1 MHMPRTYKR
10 AVDSHGPDFPDQTQT
25 WVPIDIAVWMSY
37 LDDVSSKGAPKP
49 LLFGVVEL
57 IVGQIP
63 SIFNL
68 WLGHILD
75 TSKKEPNMT
84 HIIHFPNTLFFYST
98 SFPYFPLTCWG
109 SSLMTPVFPNKMRLF
124 FSAVSFLFSLEGE
137 WEALSSF
144 SSGISGKTDQRQML
158 GSMYTSFHKYF
169 W

>member
-1 MHMPRTYKR
+1 
-10 AVDSHGPDFPDQTQT
+10 
-25 WVPIDIAVWMSY
+25 MSY

-84 HIIHFPNTLFFYST
+84 HIIHFPNTCSFFLLQVFYLFSSYLLRFIFDDTSLSQQNATFFQCCLFLVFFGGWMRGSLFFFIWNLWKNRSKANVRFHVHFFSQIFSVT
-98 SFPYFPLTCWG
+98 EPWG
-109 SSLMTPVFPNKMRLF
+109 SVNGPLIL
-124 FSAVSFLFSLEGE
+124 
-137 WEALSSF
+137 
-144 SSGISGKTDQRQML
+144 IKT
-158 GSMYTSFHKYF
+158 
-169 W
+169 

>member
-84 HIIHFPNTLFFYST
+84 HIIHFPNTYSFFFTPRLFLIFLLPVEVHLWWHQ
-98 SFPYFPLTCWG
+98 SFPTKCD
-109 SSLMTPVFPNKMRLF
+109 F
-124 FSAVSFLFSLEGE
+124 FSVLSLSCFLWRVNERLSLLFHLESLEKQ
-137 WEALSSF
+137 
-144 SSGISGKTDQRQML
+144 IKGKC
-158 GSMYTSFHKYF
+158 
-169 W
+169 